1 MAQRPLVLFVLLAAF
16 WAAGAHPLQAS
27 GTPWSP
33 TVPGTPGT
41 GGIVPLLQG
50 SGPLMPFSANALELT
65 GAAPLR
71 PALLVAGLAEVALPC
86 KGGTLGPEPLLL
98 VPLVTDAA
106 GGVSLPFT
114 LGEAPAG
121 VSAFA
126 QVWVADDGAAHG
138 WAASNGLGLLTQ
150 PAPPQVALRY
160 VKRHDKDPKR
170 LEQDHLMGVEPV
182 LSHHALA
189 CSWLGLKLLDL
200 DALTPEGN
208 SLALKLLPGL
218 DCSTTYTRADGWSY
232 VNLRQGGFAIVR
244 VTEQPPYLA
253 LVGQVS
259 EPGVFFDKMC
269 VQGDRLYVAAH
280 AYGLRIYSLADPA
293 APQLVGSLDEGFAD
307 AFAVDVVGTL
317 ACVADGD
324 AGLKLVDISDESAP
338 AIVFAEDPL
347 ATLGAAEDVKV
358 WGERIYVA
366 HGSAGVAVHRLDDPS
381 LRTLYGTPTCAKH
394 LARAGD
400 WLGVADIGGLEVF
413 RILPDGSLS
422 HAARERGMYRYHP
435 GAKYHLDLSLRLWH
449 GVAGL
454 GTDGFLVASWD
465 TVDLY
470 ELVDPALDDQPDI
483 GASRQ
488 RLRFAP
494 EGGTQAVTLTSN
506 GSGTLHIASITA
518 DNANVSLSA
527 TSATLEPGQTL
538 ELSITYAGGQ
548 PGTGLV
554 RVNSDDPDEA
564 LLPIQVLGETAF
576 IDPGEPAL
584 PFTLPAWTYDHATG
598 SFLTDTFDLDLED
611 GQVLFFQ
618 AFATW

>member
-1 MAQRPLVLFVLLAAF
+1 MSHRPLVPCILLATVL
-16 WAAGAHPLQAS
+16 AAGVPPLHAS
-27 GTPWSP
+27 SSPWSL
-33 TVPGTPGT
+33 TVPGTSGT
-41 GGIVPLLQG
+41 GGVVPLLQG
-50 SGPLMPFSANALELT
+50 SGPLVPFSANALELT
-65 GAAPLR
+65 GAAPQR
-71 PALLVAGLAEVALPC
+71 PAVLVAGLAELALPF
-86 KGGTLGPEPLLL
+86 KGGTLGPAPQWL
-98 VPLVTDAA
+98 VPLLTDAA
-106 GGVSLPFT
+106 GDLSLSFT
-114 LGEAPAG
+114 LGDGPAG
-121 VSAFA
+121 LSAFV
-126 QVWVADDGAAHG
+126 QVWVADDGAALG
-138 WAASNGLGLLTQ
+138 WAASNGLGLQTQ
-150 PAPPQVALRY
+150 PAPPAAALRY

-218 DCSTTYTRADGWSY
+218 DCTTTHTRADGWSY
-232 VNLRQGGFAIVR
+232 VNLRQGGFAVVR
-244 VTEQPPYLA
+244 VTEQAPYLS
-253 LVGQVS
+253 LVTQVS
-259 EPGVFFDKMC
+259 EPGVFFEKMC

-307 AFAVDVVGTL
+307 AFAVDVAGAR

-324 AGLKLVDISDESAP
+324 AGLKLVDITDESAP

-347 ATLGAAEDVKV
+347 ATPGAAEDVRI
-358 WGERIYVA
+358 WGDRIYVA

-381 LRTLYGTPTCAKH
+381 VRTLHDTPTCAKH
-394 LARAGD
+394 LARAGE

-413 RILPDGSLS
+413 RILPDGALAP
-422 HAARERGMYRYHP
+422 AARERGMYRYHP

-454 GTDGFLVASWD
+454 GADRFLVAAWD
-465 TVDLY
+465 TVDVY
-470 ELVDPALDDQPDI
+470 DVVDPAFDDQPDI
-483 GASRQ
+483 GASSQ

-494 EGGTQAVTLTSN
+494 AGGTQVVTLSSR
-506 GSGTLHIASITA
+506 GSGPLHITSITA
-518 DNANVSLSA
+518 DNANVSLGA
-527 TSATLEPGQTL
+527 TSATLQPGQTL
-538 ELSITYAGGQ
+538 DLSISYAGGQ

-576 IDPGEPAL
+576 IDPTEPAL
-584 PFTLPAWTYDHATG
+584 PFTLPSWTYDHATG
-598 SFLTDTFDLDLED
+598 SFLQDTFDLDLED